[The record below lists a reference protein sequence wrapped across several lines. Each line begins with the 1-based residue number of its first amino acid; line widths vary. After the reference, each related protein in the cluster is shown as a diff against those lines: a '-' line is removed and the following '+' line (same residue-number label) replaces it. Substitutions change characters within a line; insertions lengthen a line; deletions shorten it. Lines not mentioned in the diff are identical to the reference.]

1 MKKQKIPYLTHEGI
15 LVVNGKEYVESIQRM
30 KKMDGIEHTD
40 KQLFKEFDR
49 KGYKKKIAFIS
60 ERIKEALDK
69 DQLIRE
75 LVKKKCLFEIDNLYK
90 ILKEDKK
97 EKKKITKQEGC
108 IGLKIGTGKSKTGGA
123 YLELID

>member
-1 MKKQKIPYLTHEGI
+1 MKKQKTPYLTHEGI
-15 LVVNGKEYVESIQRM
+15 LVVNGKEYVESIQRS
-30 KKMDGIEHTD
+30 KKIDGIDHVD

-49 KGYKKKIAFIS
+49 KGFEKKIVFIS
-60 ERIKEALDK
+60 DRIKETLDK

-75 LVKKKCLFEIDNLYK
+75 LVKKKCLSEIDNLYE

-97 EKKKITKQEGC
+97 KKKKITKQEGC
-108 IGLKIGTGKSKTGGA
+108 IGVKIGTGKKKTGGA